1 MAERIEQFTATDG
14 YRFSY
19 RRYQPVSEP
28 KSRIVF
34 VHGIR
39 SHGGWY
45 IRSCEQLA
53 AAGHEVI
60 FLDRRGAGLNAEA
73 RGDCPSFRRLL
84 SDIGE
89 FLAQERARDPQR
101 QLILG
106 GISWG
111 GKLAACVPY
120 HRGVKIDGLI
130 LIVPGFCS
138 RLAPPL
144 IQRVRITLARVF
156 RPARR
161 FSIPLNEPELFTA
174 SAEGQ
179 RFIAEDQLG
188 LVEASARF
196 LVNSFQLDLYARK
209 AVPVIAC
216 PVLLQL
222 AVHDAII
229 DPAKTKA
236 YLELRLKPG
245 LLTVNNYP
253 NAHHT
258 LEFEQDCPFVQDM
271 LMWLQKLN

>member
-1 MAERIEQFTATDG
+1 
-14 YRFSY
+14 
-19 RRYQPVSEP
+19 
-28 KSRIVF
+28 
-34 VHGIR
+34 
-39 SHGGWY
+39 
-45 IRSCEQLA
+45 
-53 AAGHEVI
+53 
-60 FLDRRGAGLNAEA
+60 
-73 RGDCPSFRRLL
+73 
-84 SDIGE
+84 
-89 FLAQERARDPQR
+89 
-101 QLILG
+101 
-106 GISWG
+106 
-111 GKLAACVPY
+111 
-120 HRGVKIDGLI
+120 
-130 LIVPGFCS
+130 
-138 RLAPPL
+138 
-144 IQRVRITLARVF
+144 VF